1 MKTRHL
7 VILIAVVL
15 GMVLAAPVSAYS
27 ISVTSG
33 NSDPIISSQLQS
45 MIAGIKVTQPQSSAF
60 DILSQAGTNS
70 GASQGSVTA
79 YSDGMFQDQNS
90 LIRFKESVS
99 VSGIINQF
107 SYSANF
113 NSALIR

>member
-15 GMVLAAPVSAYS
+15 GIVLAAPVSAYS

-33 NSDPIISSQLQS
+33 TSDPIISSQLQS